1 MRAMIR
7 KKGNLFII
15 SAPSGTGK
23 TTLCRQLIDELPGI
37 RHSVSYTT
45 RNPRPGEVNDRD
57 YTFVDEGEFRKMI
70 EEDEFVE
77 WAKVH
82 GNLYGTSRRR
92 LEEMMGKG
100 LDVLLD
106 IDTQGARHLRASREN
121 GVYIFLLPPSLDVL
135 RARLE
140 GRMSDSSEN
149 INLRMTRA
157 VQEIGEYKNYDYVIV
172 NAVLDQALTELKAVV
187 IAERVRSKRVNPE
200 WIRSATV

>member
-1 MRAMIR
+1 MNR
-7 KKGNLFII
+7 KKGNLFIV

-23 TTLCRQLIDELPGI
+23 TTLCRQLIGELPDIG
-37 RHSVSYTT
+37 HSVSYTT
-45 RNPRPGEVNDRD
+45 RSPRPGEVNDRD

-106 IDTQGARHLRASREN
+106 VDTQGARHLRMSWEN

-135 RARLE
+135 RTRLK
-140 GRMSDSSEN
+140 GRMSDSPEE
-149 INLRMTRA
+149 IDLRMMRS

-172 NAVLDQALTELKAVV
+172 NAVLDEALTELKAVV
-187 IAERVRSKRVNPE
+187 IAERVRTKRVNPE
-200 WIRSATV
+200 WIRSAMV

>member
-1 MRAMIR
+1 MNR
-7 KKGNLFII
+7 KKGNLFIV

-23 TTLCRQLIDELPGI
+23 TTLCRQLIGELPDIG
-37 RHSVSYTT
+37 HSVSYTT
-45 RNPRPGEVNDRD
+45 RSPRPGEVNDRD

-92 LEEMMGKG
+92 LEEMMGKC

-106 IDTQGARHLRASREN
+106 VDTQGARHLRMSWEN

-135 RARLE
+135 RTRLK
-140 GRMSDSSEN
+140 GRMSDSPEE
-149 INLRMTRA
+149 IDLRMMRS

-172 NAVLDQALTELKAVV
+172 NAVLDEALTELKAVV
-187 IAERVRSKRVNPE
+187 IAERVRTKRVNPE
-200 WIRSATV
+200 WIRSAMV